1 MGVIALQLIQDF
13 DRTCDSILLKPDV
26 TRCGISVKSCQQC
39 FNLIQLLYVQ
49 MPMVPPTQESW
60 QQAQQQQMKQQQ

>member
-13 DRTCDSILLKPDV
+13 DRSCDSILLKPDV

-49 MPMVPPTQESW
+49 LPMVPPT
-60 QQAQQQQMKQQQ
+60 